1 MKKIKKLLLLA
12 IAGAIFFT
20 FAGCSSKQSE
30 EDLIDKVLWQTEQ
43 LETQKADVPPQSPQ
57 EETVPEEVPPVNEPV
72 HIEPILSSAE
82 QQEDPPEE
90 PAPQPHEAWLI
101 VIDPGH
107 QSHGNYDTEPL
118 GPGSAETKAKVAS
131 GTAGTA
137 SGLAEYE
144 LNLQVS
150 LLLRD
155 ELEARGYHVQMTRE
169 SNDVDISNAERAQLA
184 NEAGADAYL
193 RIHANAANSSNAKL
207 FTISNKE
214 SPQNEAYCKHISPEN
229 VCSCWLRNACS
240 ACADSRYSSS
250 VGSHP
255 FSMV

>member
-1 MKKIKKLLLLA
+1 MKKQNSAVPITNGRKQNEEDQKAAHDCNRRRYLFM
-12 IAGAIFFT
+12 I
-20 FAGCSSKQSE
+20 AGCSSKQSE
-30 EDLIDKVLWQTEQ
+30 EDLIDKVLRQTEQ
-43 LETQKADVPPQSPQ
+43 LEAQEADISPQLPQ
-57 EETVPEEVPPVNEPV
+57 EEPVLEEEPPVNEPV

-193 RIHANAANSSNAKL
+193 RIHANAANSSNANGMMTICMTKAIHSTPISIRTVMRCRKL
-207 FTISNKE
+207 F
-214 SPQNEAYCKHISPEN
+214 
-229 VCSCWLRNACS
+229 
-240 ACADSRYSSS
+240 
-250 VGSHP
+250 
-255 FSMV
+255 

>member
-20 FAGCSSKQSE
+20 LAGCSSKQSE

-57 EETVPEEVPPVNEPV
+57 EETVPEEAPPVNEPV

-131 GTAGTA
+131 GT
-137 SGLAEYE
+137 SGVRTGISEYVTDLE
-144 LNLQVS
+144 IALK
-150 LLLRD
+150 LRD
-155 ELEARGYHVQMTRE
+155 ALEAEGCTVYMTRE
-169 SNDVDISNAERAQLA
+169 VNEIDISNLERAEMM
-184 NEAGADAYL
+184 NELGVDLVL
-193 RIHANAANSSNAKL
+193 RIHCDGATDKSANGIGMFVRQTGEKQAESEAAA
-207 FTISNKE
+207 
-214 SPQNEAYCKHISPEN
+214 
-229 VCSCWLRNACS
+229 
-240 ACADSRYSSS
+240 
-250 VGSHP
+250 
-255 FSMV
+255 